1 MVQENSTNQQQHQFT
16 TADVSQQNGGGLDLQ
31 TLVNIFLGKW
41 YIFLMCV
48 IVALG
53 LASCYILRTP
63 KTYVQKSSVLVLDQK
78 AGGGMG
84 SMASAFADIS
94 GFKGLTSS
102 SVQNEKEFLIS
113 RTVINAVVDHLGLQY
128 GYYEPKLMRSDE
140 LYDHSPIRLIPIEVD
155 NNMEKPVAFKVKFI
169 ENDSLNFAYETKD
182 TTFVCP
188 FDQEIE
194 LPKLGLVKI
203 HLLKHSAHAYLEAG
217 KDVVNVVALPRELAV
232 SAYQNSI
239 TCELANKESAALYFS
254 CTATS
259 PTKAAD
265 ILNTL
270 VDEYNKITIDS
281 KNAVLDNALEFIG
294 QRVEAVGEE
303 LAQVDSKLEALQR
316 NERTVNP
323 QLEAGN
329 FLTQNAAQ
337 EQKIIELE
345 IQLRLT
351 KDVRA
356 VIDQSS
362 NGNFQLLPMNV
373 GINNTV
379 LNSQI
384 SKYDELLMRYQQLKA
399 SSSDKSPIVLDR
411 AAELQALLDNISMTS
426 ADVQRQLEL
435 SIREQRSLTAKNMDR
450 VSDATSTAFAL
461 TSIQR
466 EQVVKSELYN
476 YLLQKTEENAIMKS
490 MTESNI
496 RLIDAA
502 YGNVTPVAPGK
513 TKILLIGFILG
524 LILPFGFYY
533 LKDLLYTKVR
543 GRSDVTNVVK
553 APIVGEIPRKPKKL
567 INQTIFVEA
576 GSNNQ
581 ISEAFRNMRANLSFL
596 SFNHKVQV
604 IGMASSMAGEGKSFV
619 SLNLAMAFAIS
630 NKRVLMID
638 CDLRKMATTRTF
650 KMRGKIGLSEYLAGT
665 ESNLMELIQESN
677 YENLSILPGGVIPP
691 NPAELLMGD
700 RFDQAIA
707 ELRTKFD
714 YIIIDTPPVDIV
726 ADTSI
731 SNRVVDATIFV
742 VRVGKLDRRQLAA
755 IQEIYQTGRLKNMAI
770 VINDVDYDALN
781 YSMGYSGYGKAYG
794 YRYYGSS
801 YYNYYASYEE
811 GNTKHTHSYGL
822 YRNKKKRKED

>member
-1 MVQENSTNQQQHQFT
+1 MIQENSTNQQQRQFT

-31 TLVNIFLGKW
+31 TIVNILLGKW
-41 YIFLMCV
+41 YVFVICV
-48 IVALG
+48 ILAVG
-53 LASCYILRTP
+53 LACCYILRTQ
-63 KTYVQKSSVLVLDQK
+63 KTYVQQSSVLVLDQK

-102 SVQNEKEFLIS
+102 SVQNEKEFLMS
-113 RTVINAVVDHLGLQY
+113 RTVMNSVVERLGLQY
-128 GYYEPKLMRSDE
+128 SYYEPKLLRSDE
-140 LYDHSPIRLIPIEVD
+140 LYDQSPIRVIPIEV
-155 NNMEKPVAFKVKFI
+155 NRNMLKASVFKVRFI
-169 ENDSLNFAYETKD
+169 ENDSLNFTYETKD

-188 FDQEIE
+188 FDQEVE
-194 LPKLGLVKI
+194 LPVLGLVNV
-203 HLLKHSAHAYLEAG
+203 HLLKHSAQAYLETG
-217 KDVVNVVALPRELAV
+217 KDFVKVVALPQETAV
-232 SAYQNSI
+232 SFYQSSV
-239 TCELANKESAALYFS
+239 TCDLANKESAALYFS
-254 CTATS
+254 CVATS
-259 PTKAAD
+259 PAKAAD
-265 ILNTL
+265 ILNAL
-270 VDEYNKITIDS
+270 VDEYNKLTIES
-281 KNAVLDNALEFIG
+281 KNAVLDKALEFIG
-294 QRVEAVGEE
+294 QRVDVVGEE
-303 LAQVDSKLEALQR
+303 LAQVDAKLEALQR

-337 EQKIIELE
+337 EQKIVELE

-356 VIDQSS
+356 VIDQST

-373 GINNTV
+373 GINNAV

-384 SKYDELLMRYQQLKA
+384 SKYDELLMRYQLLKA
-399 SSSDKSPIVLDR
+399 SSSEKSPIVLDR

-435 SIREQRSLTAKNMDR
+435 SIKEQRSLTAKNMDR

-496 RLIDAA
+496 RLIDSA
-502 YGNVTPVAPGK
+502 YGSPNPVAPGK
-513 TKILLIGFILG
+513 TKILFVGFLLG
-524 LILPFGFYY
+524 LIIPFGFYY
-533 LKDLLYTKVR
+533 LKDMLYTKVR

-553 APIVGEIPRKPKKL
+553 APIVGEIPSKPKKL
-567 INQTIFVEA
+567 QNQTVFVEA

-596 SFNHKVQV
+596 SVDHKVQV
-604 IGMASSMAGEGKSFV
+604 IGMASSMASEGKSFV
-619 SLNLAMAFAIS
+619 SLNLALAFAIS

-638 CDLRKMATTRTF
+638 CDLRKMATTRNF
-650 KMRGKIGLSEYLAGT
+650 KMRGKKGLSEYLAGAET
-665 ESNLMELIQESN
+665 DVLDLIQETE
-677 YENLSILPGGVIPP
+677 YENLFILPGGVIPP
-691 NPAELLMGD
+691 NPAELLMSEH
-700 RFDQAIA
+700 FDQAIA

-714 YIIIDTPPVDIV
+714 FIIIDTPPVDIV

-731 SNRVVDATIFV
+731 ANRVVDATLFV
-742 VRVGKLDRRQLAA
+742 IRVGKVDRRQLAT
-755 IQEIYQTGRLKNMAI
+755 IQEIYQNSRLKNMAI
-770 VINDVDYDALN
+770 VINDIDYDALN
-781 YSMGYSGYGKAYG
+781 YSMGYSGYGKSYG
-794 YRYYGSS
+794 YRYYGST
-801 YYNYYASYEE
+801 YYNYYASYDE
-811 GNTKHTHSYGL
+811 GETKHKHPFGL